1 VPQAVEITVSQTPIS
16 SDTPVI
22 ETEHPTAS
30 ERGED
35 EQTVQAALLAS
46 TRAEATLSSLY
57 RAIQQVTAG
66 VSGARE
72 ANDQLAAELQRV
84 REMLGASNEQRLS
97 LKSQVAL
104 LEQQLFELRSE
115 AIREREFLLAEQ
127 DKFITGLLEE
137 HDQAVD
143 RLVREREEA
152 LARAKA
158 SDTQP
163 PIRRSTTPGLGLS
176 EVTAAPGRISDP
188 GVDPERSI
196 ERLMAER
203 ERAREVLRRLQA
215 QRDEAQQALAKMTE
229 ERDAIQA
236 EFAKIAPARVAPVVR
251 PMALQDIRR
260 TQPALPQALQ
270 RVTDPAPAEP
280 APALGEAVDPQ
291 DRVTAPPE
299 LVAHEA
305 AIVASRPSVPAPRSA
320 QEAPTDPPKRP
331 LTAAPISPPKPPL
344 PRKPD
349 PASRPLGGYSM
360 SGDALGDHDIET
372 TSGHSVRPPRR

>member
-1 VPQAVEITVSQTPIS
+1 V
-16 SDTPVI
+16 
-22 ETEHPTAS
+22 ETEHPDA
-30 ERGED
+30 EVAEVD
-35 EQTVQAALLAS
+35 EHSVQAALLAS

-97 LKSQVAL
+97 LKSQVLL
-104 LEQQLFELRSE
+104 LEQRLMEVHEESL
-115 AIREREFLLAEQ
+115 REREFLLAEQ

-137 HDQAVD
+137 HEGVVN
-143 RLVREREEA
+143 RLVHEREEA

-158 SDTQP
+158 SDTLP
-163 PIRRSTTPGLGLS
+163 PRRNTSPGIGEGSNHTP
-176 EVTAAPGRISDP
+176 VPGRLSDP
-188 GVDPERSI
+188 GVEAERNI

-215 QRDEAQQALAKMTE
+215 QRDEAQQALTKMTE

-236 EFAKIAPARVAPVVR
+236 ELARIAPARVAAAKP
-251 PMALQDIRR
+251 ALSMQDIRR
-260 TQPALPQALQ
+260 TQPAVPLAVH
-270 RVTDPAPAEP
+270 RTTDPAPPE
-280 APALGEAVDPQ
+280 GAVADGVNPE
-291 DRVTAPPE
+291 DRVTAPPDPPS
-299 LVAHEA
+299 HEA
-305 AIVASRPSVPAPRSA
+305 AIVASRPSIPIPRPLSS

-331 LTAAPISPPKPPL
+331 QHTAAPISPPKPPL

-360 SGDALGDHDIET
+360 SGDALGEHDIDT
-372 TSGHSVRPPRR
+372 TPAQSVRPPRR